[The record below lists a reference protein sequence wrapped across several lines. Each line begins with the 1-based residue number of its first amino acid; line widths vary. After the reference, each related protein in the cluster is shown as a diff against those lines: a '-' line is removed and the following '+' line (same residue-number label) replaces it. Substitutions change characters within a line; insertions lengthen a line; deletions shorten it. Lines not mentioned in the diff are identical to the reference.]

1 MIALTDVA
9 MDILE
14 KCLNDKSRCFHCL
27 CFHTSDHFILTVELS
42 RLIFRI
48 GDAIGIK

>member
-9 MDILE
+9 MDIFE

-48 GDAIGIK
+48 GDTIGIK